1 MSNKRRKEKKSRKLR
16 EKYYEERIPSM
27 RGAGASMGKTIGGIV
42 ATDLRYIRGAFKRK
56 QTRP

>member
-1 MSNKRRKEKKSRKLR
+1 MSNLRRKEKKSRKIR

-27 RGAGASMGKTIGGIV
+27 KGAGANMGKTIGGVV
-42 ATDLRYIRGAFKRK
+42 ATDLRYIRGAFRRK